1 MLAAYFVIYG
11 LLLVSAFYIKSAF
24 SSAVVLTASWAASF
38 LSGVVGLG
46 ILAPYIDGLA
56 FYGLLVCALKDPTKE
71 NIRCV
76 WLGVVLVAV
85 HAAFNGAGVFV
96 TDWDMANR
104 LATGYMITINCVCLL
119 QAWVL
124 GGRNVK
130 RLCGLAYAGW
140 RDLFRHPAG
149 RRYAREALP
158 EKDAAG

>member
-11 LLLVSAFYIKSAF
+11 LLLISAFYIKSAF

-38 LSGVVGLG
+38 LAGEAGLG

-56 FYGLLVCALKDPTKE
+56 FYGLLVCALKDPTRA

-85 HAAFNGAGVFV
+85 HAMFNGTAIFV
-96 TDWDMANR
+96 TEWKMAHN
-104 LATGYMITINCVCLL
+104 LALCYMISINLTCLA
-119 QAWVL
+119 QALVL
-124 GGRNVK
+124 GGRNV
-130 RLCGLAYAGW
+130 RRVCGLAYAGW